1 MVIEDESAA
10 EGVVLGDMI
19 PENVIRVLRQIRGSF
34 MYFVASV
41 GVVCI
46 VLGAVGPLIPWFGS
60 FVEGPMAG
68 FLGIWGVSAILFAGL
83 GFLFM
88 RLIGYN

>member
-1 MVIEDESAA
+1 MVIEDESTA
-10 EGVVLGDMI
+10 EGVVLGGFL
-19 PENVIRVLRQIRGSF
+19 PESVIRALRKIRGSF

-41 GVVCI
+41 GVLCI
-46 VLGAVGPLIPWFGS
+46 LLGVVGPLIPWFGS

-88 RLIGYN
+88 RLIGYS